1 MFVRSYIEKEASQ
14 YERQTRIDAIQP
26 QVPDSYRPVR
36 KAVTHASRDANH
48 RDANR
53 SPHPRVG
60 GSGNHPWLAGGQ
72 MLEGFLNV

>member
-26 QVPDSYRPVR
+26 QVPDSYCPVR
-36 KAVTHASRDANH
+36 KAATHASRDANH
-48 RDANR
+48 RDASP

-60 GSGNHPWLAGGQ
+60 GVVTTPGWLVGKCWKA
-72 MLEGFLNV
+72 F